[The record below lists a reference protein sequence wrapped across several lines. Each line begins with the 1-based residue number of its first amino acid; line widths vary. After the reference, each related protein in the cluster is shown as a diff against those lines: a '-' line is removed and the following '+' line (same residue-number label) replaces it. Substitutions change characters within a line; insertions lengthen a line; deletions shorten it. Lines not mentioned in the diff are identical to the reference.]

1 MPRTLLILILVLVLV
16 LGLAG
21 LASACSEV
29 RTLPS
34 ASSELESASPTPT
47 AIAAASPGSSQRPA
61 LPAGFPAFPGAAAAS
76 PPADDLGVAA
86 RWTTGSL
93 GSSAF
98 DFYQR
103 ELPKAG
109 YRVLDLF
116 PGGGGAVIRFEAEG
130 NAWQVV
136 IVDLGDQ
143 MQISLQTDRP

>member
-1 MPRTLLILILVLVLV
+1 MPRTLLILV
-16 LGLAG
+16 LGLVG

-47 AIAAASPGSSQRPA
+47 AIAAVSPGSSRPSP
-61 LPAGFPAFPGAAAAS
+61 PAGFPAFPGAAVAS
-76 PPADDLGVAA
+76 PPADDPGVAA
-86 RWTTGSL
+86 RWTTESL

-103 ELPKAG
+103 ELPRAG
-109 YRVLDLF
+109 YRVLGLF